1 MSKRHPAASRR
12 PTTSVESDD
21 AFVAGVLQ
29 VSHWAK
35 ANQRTLVIFGVILA
49 AIILVVISFSSQRAR
64 QMEQAVVQ
72 LEALQN
78 EVFADPIAA
87 KGLLSQYLEQFG
99 NTPYA
104 GEAALQLAQLYL
116 QDDQAD
122 LAVRALDRVGIAVTD
137 PLGAQAF
144 GLRARA
150 QETIGDLDGAASSY
164 LAVAEDGLMAF
175 ERQGARAEAARIRE
189 LQGDWSAAAALYR
202 EILDGL
208 DVTSA
213 DRGLFEMRLA
223 EAEHRAGG

>member
-1 MSKRHPAASRR
+1 MTKRHPAAPKR

-21 AFVAGVLQ
+21 AFVAGILQ
-29 VSHWAK
+29 VSHWAR
-35 ANQRTLVIFGVILA
+35 ANQRTLVIFGVVLA
-49 AIILVVISFSSQRAR
+49 AIVLVAVSFSSQRAR

-78 EVFADPIAA
+78 EVYADPIAA
-87 KGLLSQYLEQFG
+87 KGLLSNYLEQFG

-116 QDDQAD
+116 QDDQAE
-122 LAVRALDRVGIAVTD
+122 LAVRALDRVGITVTD

-150 QETIGDLDGAASSY
+150 QETVGDLDAAEASY
-164 LAVAEDGLMAF
+164 LEIAENGSMAF
-175 ERQGARAEAARIRE
+175 ERQAARAEAARVRE
-189 LQGDWSAAAALYR
+189 LKGDWAGAAELYR
-202 EILDGL
+202 EILENLDATSVDTGL
-208 DVTSA
+208 Y
-213 DRGLFEMRLA
+213 EMRLA